1 MSQSRSDYTRVTV
14 LTDERADTRQRLLS
28 ATVSVLLLL
37 IFGSTGYYI
46 IGRGEWSAFDCV
58 YMTVI
63 TLTTVGYREAVP
75 VEGNEAAQMFTIL
88 LLIMG
93 MGIVLYFVSSLTA
106 FIIEGELNHI
116 VRRRRMLKQIE
127 ELDQHYIIC
136 GLGNTGEHVAEELH
150 LSQAPMVVI
159 EKNVE
164 AIERMQT
171 LLGQEVPHIVGDAT
185 EDDVLE
191 QAGIT
196 RCIGAVISLGNDRDN
211 LFCTISARTLNPKI
225 RIVTKGADPRSE
237 QKFMK
242 AGADRVVFTT
252 KIGGLRMASEVLR
265 PHVVTFLDLMTRDK
279 DRTLRIEEVH
289 IREESVVAHRTL
301 AEADLRRQ
309 ADILVVA
316 VKNSATGRYDFS
328 PPPTFRI
335 EPGHILIVL
344 GDVQEVKKFRNRLAA
359 AS

>member
-1 MSQSRSDYTRVTV
+1 MARREPNVAVQA
-14 LTDERADTRQRLLS
+14 DERGDTRQRLFS

-46 IGRGEWSAFDCV
+46 IGRGEWTAINCI

-75 VEGNEAAQMFTIL
+75 VENNEAAQLFTIL

-93 MGIVLYFVSSLTA
+93 MGVVLYFVSSLTA
-106 FIIEGELNHI
+106 FIIEGEINHI
-116 VRRRRMLKQIE
+116 VRRRRMLKQLEDI
-127 ELDQHYIIC
+127 DQHCIIC

-159 EKNVE
+159 EKNLE
-164 AIERMQT
+164 ALQRMQA
-171 LLGQEVPHIVGDAT
+171 LIGHEVPHILGDAT
-185 EDDVLE
+185 EDDILE

-225 RIVTKGADPRSE
+225 RTVTKGADPRSE

-242 AGADRVVFTT
+242 AGANRVVFTT
-252 KIGGLRMASEVLR
+252 KIGGLRMAAEVLR
-265 PHVVTFLDLMTRDK
+265 PHVVTFLDLMTRDNE
-279 DRTLRIEEVH
+279 RTLRIEEVH
-289 IREESVVAHRTL
+289 IDATSPVANKTL
-301 AEADLRRQ
+301 AQADLRRQ

-316 VKNSATGRYDFS
+316 VKHSGTGRYDFS
-328 PPPTFRI
+328 PPPTFVI
-335 EPGHILIVL
+335 EPGHILIVM
-344 GDVQEVKKFRNRLAA
+344 GDVQEVKKFRNRLAV
-359 AS
+359 